1 MPQPKSQKTK
11 PDSATVDDDLAAF
24 RAEMED
30 VTPVAPLNR
39 AEIAKPK
46 PRPVAAKRFEDDRQ
60 VMADLLTDAGGWDD
74 FNEMGNA
81 ESHLRAGLSR
91 DILRK
96 LKRGHWAVQD
106 SLDLH
111 GATSDEARDLLAAF
125 LIHAR
130 RAGIRCVRV
139 VHGKGLRSAPGAPI
153 LRGKVRKSLSLRDDV
168 LAFCDAPAMD
178 GGSGAVVVLLKG

>member
-1 MPQPKSQKTK
+1 M
-11 PDSATVDDDLAAF
+11 AAF
-24 RAEMED
+24 RAEMEG
-30 VTPVAPLNR
+30 VKPAAPQNR
-39 AEIAKPK
+39 AAIDKPK
-46 PRPVAAKRFEDDRQ
+46 PRPIATKRFDDDRQ
-60 VMADLLTDAGGWDD
+60 VMAELLTDAGGWDD

-81 ESHLRAGLSR
+81 ESFLRDGLPR

-106 SLDLH
+106 ALDLH
-111 GATSDEARDLLAAF
+111 GATSDEARNLMAAF

-130 RAGIRCVRV
+130 RAGIRCVRI

-153 LRGKVRKSLSLRDDV
+153 LRGKVRKSLSLRDDI
-168 LAFCDAPAMD
+168 LAYCDAPPAD